1 MNMHVAMVPA
11 RMRVAV
17 IGAGMAGLSCADRLV
32 HAGHCVALFDK
43 GRGPGGRMSTRR
55 MQTALGD
62 VEFDHGAQ
70 YFTVRD
76 PAFMAQVARWSAR
89 GVAAPWPVAG
99 TGAWVGVPG
108 MSAVV
113 RDMAEQHDVTF
124 GWHVSGLVR
133 REGAWFLSGESADS
147 GRDQRGPFDA
157 VVVSLPP
164 EQAAAIVALHDLALA
179 STALAARS
187 QPCWTAMFAF
197 GEKLTTARDCVRETG
212 VINWAARNSAKPGR
226 RGPETWVV
234 QAKPDW
240 SAANIE
246 MPADDVAARMLDE
259 LRKALGIAM
268 PDPAVAAA
276 HRWRYAMSGGSDLG
290 ALWSEQSRIGI
301 CGDWLLGPRVENA
314 WVSGKSLASRMLET
328 VAAVV

>member
-1 MNMHVAMVPA
+1 
-11 RMRVAV
+11 
-17 IGAGMAGLSCADRLV
+17 MAGLSCADRLV
-32 HAGHCVALFDK
+32 DAGHRVALFDK

-76 PAFMAQVARWSAR
+76 PGFMAQVARWSAR

-113 RDMAEQHDVTF
+113 RDLAEQHDVAF
-124 GWHVSGLVR
+124 GWHVRGLVR
-133 REGAWFLSGESADS
+133 RDGGWFVSGESSAD
-147 GRDQRGPFDA
+147 GNEERGPFDA

-164 EQAAAIVALHDLALA
+164 EQAAAIVALHDLSLA
-179 STALAARS
+179 ATALAARS

-197 GEKLTTARDCVRETG
+197 DGRLASERDCVRETG

-226 RGPETWVV
+226 RGPEAWVV

-240 SAANIE
+240 SAAHIE
-246 MPADDVAARMLDE
+246 LAADEVAARMRAALGA
-259 LRKALGIAM
+259 ALGIVV
-268 PDPAVAAA
+268 PEPAVSAA
-276 HRWRYAMSGGSDLG
+276 HRWRYAMSSGSDLG
-290 ALWSEQSRIGI
+290 ALWSETSRIGI

-314 WVSGKSLASRMLET
+314 WVSGKALASRMLET
-328 VAAVV
+328 VATAVV

>member
-1 MNMHVAMVPA
+1 MHVAMVPA

-32 HAGHCVALFDK
+32 CAGHSVALFDK
-43 GRGPGGRMSTRR
+43 GRGAGGRMSTRR
-55 MQTALGD
+55 MQSPLGD

-76 PAFMAQVARWSAR
+76 PGFMAQVARWSAR
-89 GVAAPWPVAG
+89 QMAAPWPVAG

-133 REGAWFLSGESADS
+133 REGAWFVSGESA
-147 GRDQRGPFDA
+147 GVREQRGPFDA

-197 GEKLTTARDCVRETG
+197 DARLETARDCVRETG

-226 RGPETWVV
+226 LGPESWVV

-240 SAANIE
+240 SAAHIE
-246 MPADDVAARMLDE
+246 LAADEVAARMLAALVE
-259 LRKALGIAM
+259 ALGIAV
-268 PDPAVAAA
+268 PTPVVASA
-276 HRWRYAMSGGSDLG
+276 HRWRYAMSAGSDLG
-290 ALWSEQSRIGI
+290 ALWSETSRIGI

-314 WVSGKSLASRMLET
+314 WVSGKALANRMLET
-328 VAAVV
+328 VAAQAVA